1 MQEISSLSSLRSLP
15 EAAQRTN
22 RLSGMLRLLIPPLAL
37 LLIYLAAF
45 TSIQFRQTSFID
57 NDSYY
62 HMRMAALVRE
72 QGLKVDFTWLPL
84 SILNR
89 EEYTNHHLL
98 HHLFLSLFV
107 GDGSPEAL
115 VAGGKVATVIMAAL
129 VGLAFWA
136 VLQTA
141 GVRRPEIWALALLGL
156 SGTFL
161 FRMSLTRAI
170 SASLILQLLAVL
182 LLLKRRYIWLAPLAF
197 MYVWWY
203 DGYLLLMAVVAA
215 YVVAVRLSERRMA
228 WGALIWPVVGLAIGL
243 VTHPYFPNNLQSSI
257 LGVNAENLF
266 KVVSGT
272 MGAEMGSG
280 ELMLDR
286 PIAIGGEWSPY
297 GGASGLV
304 PAAGLACAVWMAGV
318 WLTLRPR
325 RTSDLAI
332 PRGWMAQ
339 LMQRLPERDLLFA
352 LFLSLG
358 FGLLLMMAE
367 RFIEYFPAYALL
379 LLALASRPLI
389 ERLRLRR
396 PRTQAL
402 ALLGALVAV
411 TAGWSYVN
419 ISSVD
424 LHATD
429 AKIAQYA
436 DAAAWLKENAPPD
449 SRIFLSLWDMFPQ
462 LFFYNDSVEYTLGLD
477 PKYTYRYDPELFVLY
492 DHISRGL
499 VEQPG
504 PIIRERFGAQY
515 VLLRSLGSIDVR
527 GQPARRLPGIVKTAT
542 DDPTMELVYDRGDL
556 LIYRIDAP

>member
-129 VGLAFWA
+129 VGLVFWA

-197 MYVWWY
+197 LYVWWY

-266 KVVSGT
+266 KFVSGT

-436 DAAAWLKENAPPD
+436 DAAAGLKENAPPG
-449 SRIFLSLWDMFPQ
+449 SRIFLTLWDMFPQ

>member
-1 MQEISSLSSLRSLP
+1 
-15 EAAQRTN
+15 
-22 RLSGMLRLLIPPLAL
+22 
-37 LLIYLAAF
+37 
-45 TSIQFRQTSFID
+45 
-57 NDSYY
+57 
-62 HMRMAALVRE
+62 
-72 QGLKVDFTWLPL
+72 L

-89 EEYTNHHLL
+89 EDYTNHHLL

-136 VLQTA
+136 VLQA
-141 GVRRPEIWALALLGL
+141 GGVRRPEIWTLALLGL

-161 FRMSLTRAI
+161 FRMSLARAI
-170 SASLILQLLAVL
+170 SASLILQLLAVVL
-182 LLLKRRYIWLAPLAF
+182 LLQRRYIWLAPLAF
-197 MYVWWY
+197 LYVWWY

-215 YVVAVRLSERRMA
+215 YVAATLLSERRMV
-228 WGALIWPVVGLAIGL
+228 WGALIWPAVGLVIGL

-266 KVVSGT
+266 KFVTGT
-272 MGAEMGSG
+272 MSAGTGSG
-280 ELMLDR
+280 ELQLDR

-297 GGASGLV
+297 GGASGLI
-304 PAAGLACAVWMAGV
+304 PAAGLACAVWAAGV
-318 WLTLRPR
+318 WLTLRRPR
-325 RTSDLAI
+325 TTDQAV

-339 LMQRLPERDLLFA
+339 LTRRMPQRDLLFA

-358 FGLLLMMAE
+358 FGLLLMLAE
-367 RFIEYFPAYALL
+367 RFIEYFPAY
-379 LLALASRPLI
+379 
-389 ERLRLRR
+389 
-396 PRTQAL
+396 PRAQAL
-402 ALLGALVAV
+402 GVLGTLVAV

-436 DAAAWLKENAPPD
+436 DAAAWLKEHAPPG

-492 DHISRGL
+492 DRISRGL

-515 VLLRSLGSIDVR
+515 VLLRSLGSIDIR

-556 LIYRIDAP
+556 IIYQIHAP